1 MNEADRYNGV
11 VSVVGGDP
19 ERARQLRANIAILA
33 RRLGD
38 PQITRMVNEVLAGHR
53 NVREVFRTRQFQEV
67 GSRNLDN
74 LEQGLD
80 RLPAGERER
89 MLVEAGERAEAVAE
103 REERDARLHALRDR
117 DLPSSPV
124 GPTGDVGPDE
134 DRRSWSR

>member
-11 VSVVGGDP
+11 LSVVGGDA
-19 ERARQLRANIAILA
+19 ERARQLRANIAVFA

-74 LEQGLD
+74 LERGLD
-80 RLPAGERER
+80 RLPPGELQR
-89 MLVEAGERAEAVAE
+89 MLGEAGERAESDAE
-103 REERDARLHALRDR
+103 ADDRLHGLRDR
-117 DLPSSPV
+117 DLPRSPV
-124 GPTGDVGPDE
+124 GPTGDVEPDPE
-134 DRRSWSR
+134 PRPWAR